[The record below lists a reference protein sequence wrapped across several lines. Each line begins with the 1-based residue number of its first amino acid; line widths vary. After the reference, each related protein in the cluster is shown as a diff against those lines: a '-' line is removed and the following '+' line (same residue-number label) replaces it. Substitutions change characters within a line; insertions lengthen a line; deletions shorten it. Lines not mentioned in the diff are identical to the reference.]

1 MKEER
6 KPRKVIS
13 QLLMILII
21 GLEWELL
28 TVFYIPL
35 TERLLKE
42 DMGQQVI
49 SIVLIAPVI
58 ITLTFNS
65 KFNSLLSTKTQ

>member
-21 GLEWELL
+21 GLEWELH

-35 TERLLKE
+35 IERLLKE
-42 DMGQQVI
+42 DMGLQVI
-49 SIVLIAPVI
+49 SIV
-58 ITLTFNS
+58 
-65 KFNSLLSTKTQ
+65 